1 MMGRM
6 AGVLALD
13 IPLSALG
20 ELFERALGRP
30 APDSETGDEVLD
42 LVDGLAGALS
52 PIVVD
57 AQLHFLRDSGVVAQL
72 SEDPDTGLERPASR
86 DVVYSPFAPI
96 GYRRADGTVSLA
108 VLLASAAGDTGLPVD
123 EDGQPTDAEAAE
135 LAARAVRTRLGID
148 AGELRALPITDR

>member
-1 MMGRM
+1 MMAPM

-20 ELFERALGRP
+20 ELFEQMLGQP
-30 APDSETGDEVLD
+30 VPESGTGDEVLD

-57 AQLHFLRDSGVVAQL
+57 AQLHFLRDSGIVAQVG
-72 SEDPDTGLERPASR
+72 EDPESGLERPESR

-96 GYRRADGTVSLA
+96 GYRTAEGTVSLA
-108 VLLASAAGDTGLPVD
+108 VLIASTSGDTGVPVD
-123 EDGQPTDAEAAE
+123 EEGQPTDAEAAE
-135 LAARAVRTRLGID
+135 MAARAVRTRLGIE